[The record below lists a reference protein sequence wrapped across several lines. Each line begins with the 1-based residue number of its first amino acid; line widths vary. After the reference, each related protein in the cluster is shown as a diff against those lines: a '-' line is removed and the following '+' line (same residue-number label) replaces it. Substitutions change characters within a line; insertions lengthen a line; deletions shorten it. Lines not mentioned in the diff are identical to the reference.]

1 MADEKS
7 ISHSWGPGVQLCVS
21 LDLWIFYSK
30 IRTFP
35 PMSHTTRELGSRSL
49 NFNFGDWKRGIHFTT
64 TNGRGNTE
72 DLTSVLF
79 MVHKSG

>member
-1 MADEKS
+1 MGP
-7 ISHSWGPGVQLCVS
+7 WGAVVCFAR
-21 LDLWIFYSK
+21 LWIFYSK
-30 IRTFP
+30 IKTFP